1 MFRGEPFAGTSEP
14 RLHFISDEQ
23 NAVLAAD
30 ILKQLEVVARG
41 NDEAAFAENGLGDNS
56 GDGFRSDRA
65 LEGVFQM
72 MRESPRGGALF
83 ATVRISEGNAV
94 DIAGEGLEA
103 GFVRMRFAGER
114 HGKQRA
120 AMEGVFETDYGRT
133 LGVGAGDL
141 DGVFDGFGAGVEE
154 DGFFRKISGGQRV
167 QFFRH
172 GNIALVGS
180 DGEAEMQVPLELLAD
195 RGEHPG
201 RAMADV
207 EAADAASEIEVAIAV
222 DIIDSCAL
230 RACGENRRGVRW
242 TAWNRGFA
250 ARHQS
255 A

>member
-56 GDGFRSDRA
+56 GDGFRSDR
-65 LEGVFQM
+65 
-72 MRESPRGGALF
+72 
-83 ATVRISEGNAV
+83 
-94 DIAGEGLEA
+94 GLEA

-141 DGVFDGFGAGVEE
+141 DGVFDGFGTGVEE

-230 RACGENRRGVRW
+230 RSCGENRRGVRW